1 MTKKI
6 LIILVVPVLMFSCKT
21 KKTAEKDV
29 IIKQRNTE
37 AREDSVKMA
46 EALHLQ
52 SKFEN
57 ITTADF
63 ETTAVES
70 LSGEDAADDPAIWV
84 NQTNPEKSLVIGT
97 NKKAGLYVYDL
108 KGNQLQF
115 LKAGNINNVDLRD
128 GFKYGEKEV
137 AIVVGSNRSLNTIS
151 IFYIDHETGILSDTI
166 QNIVSAVD
174 EVYGICMYKNY
185 NNEYFVFVNGKGGV
199 IEQWQLIFDNN
210 EIKAELLRNFSVNSQ
225 PEGMVVDDKAGILYL
240 GVEEEGILK
249 TDANAQTETKVEWIA
264 GSDSTNTDI
273 AYDIEGLAL
282 YHTEDKTYL
291 VASIQ
296 GSFSY
301 AIFETGNPDKYL
313 TSFIVANGVVDGIE
327 ETDGIDIVNA
337 PLNEK
342 FPKGLFVAQDGFNY
356 QGDSMINQNF
366 KYVSWEKIEQFIS
379 K

>member
-6 LIILVVPVLMFSCKT
+6 LLILVVPVLIFSCKT
-21 KKTAEKDV
+21 KTAEEDV
-29 IIKQRNTE
+29 ITKQRNTE
-37 AREDSVKMA
+37 AREDSIKMA

-63 ETTAVES
+63 ETDAVES

-84 NQTNPEKSLVIGT
+84 NQANPEKSLVIGT

-115 LKAGNINNVDLRD
+115 LKVGNINNVDLRD

-137 AIVVGSNRSLNTIS
+137 ALVVGSNRSLNTIS
-151 IFYIDHETGILSDTI
+151 VFYIDHETGILSDTI

-174 EVYGICMYKNY
+174 EVYGICMYKNS
-185 NNEYFVFVNGKGGV
+185 NDEYFVFVNGKGGV
-199 IEQWQLIFDNN
+199 IEQWQLIYENN
-210 EIKAELLRNFSVNSQ
+210 EINAELLRNFSVNSQ
-225 PEGMVVDDKAGILYL
+225 PEGMVVDDKTGILYL

-249 TDANAQTETKVEWIA
+249 TDANAQIETKLEWIT

-282 YHTEDKTYL
+282 YHAEDKTYL

-313 TSFIVANGVVDGIE
+313 TSFIVSDGVVDGIE
-327 ETDGIDIVNA
+327 ETDGIDIVNT
-337 PLNEK
+337 PLNEN

-356 QGDSMINQNF
+356 SGDSIINQNF